1 LEFVSRGKVRSPS
14 VREISRHEKLPRGE
28 EEEEE
33 EEAVSKQVN
42 NIGLFKV
49 VQTV

>member
-33 EEAVSKQVN
+33 EAVSKQVN